1 MNKRKKEKK
10 KPRHLFLKFLLSLC
24 LIGVV
29 SRIIYNIVTPN
40 INDTFRSIE
49 AFNKIKL
56 TAGSELIIQRKTIHA
71 LLGSYEEDYI
81 IYKHE
86 YVGYINM
93 YDTLHSVSQPNIT
106 FVGKRIVSLYATNG
120 EQDKLIDHDKET
132 YTYLRTHRKLKETD
146 YYIYNNRKGQI
157 NLVKNKGPR
166 EDKDGKNH
174 YEKNGLNYIKEDE
187 KRYFQDYE
195 SGEKVVEITLGKKGY
210 NIYKILSDKAA
221 DYPTIYLIYLF
232 DKVVIAEDD

>member
-1 MNKRKKEKK
+1 MNKRKKEKTK
-10 KPRHLFLKFLLSLC
+10 LRHLFLKFILLLC

-29 SRIIYNIVTPN
+29 SRTIYNIVTPN

-71 LLGSYEEDYI
+71 LLGSYEKDYI

-106 FVGKRIVSLYATNG
+106 FTGEQIVSLYAPNNK
-120 EQDKLIDHDKET
+120 QDKIIKNDKES
-132 YTYLRTHRKLKETD
+132 YKYLRTHRTLKETD
-146 YYIYNNRKGQI
+146 YYIYRSGEGQV
-157 NLVKNKGPR
+157 NLVKNRGPK
-166 EDKDGKNH
+166 EDKNGENH
-174 YEKNGLNYIKEDE
+174 FEKNGLNYIKEGE

-221 DYPTIYLIYLF
+221 DYPTVYLIYLF
-232 DKVVIAEDD
+232 DNVVIAKDD

>member
-1 MNKRKKEKK
+1 MNKRNKEKT
-10 KPRHLFLKFLLSLC
+10 KPRHLFLKFLLFLC

-29 SRIIYNIVTPN
+29 SRTIYNIVTPS

-49 AFNKIKL
+49 AFNKIEL
-56 TAGSELIIQRKTIHA
+56 TAGSELIIQRKIIHA
-71 LLGSYEEDYI
+71 LFGSYEKDYI

-86 YVGYINM
+86 YIGYITDSNK
-93 YDTLHSVSQPNIT
+93 LHSVNQPSINSS
-106 FVGKRIVSLYATNG
+106 GKEIAWLYSTRI
-120 EQDKLIDHDKET
+120 EQDKLKDYDKER
-132 YTYLRTHRKLKETD
+132 YSLLLTHRELKETD
-146 YYIYNNRKGQI
+146 YYIYKNRKGQI

-174 YEKNGLNYIKEDE
+174 YEKNGLNYIEEGE

-221 DYPTIYLIYLF
+221 NYPTVYLIYLF
-232 DKVVIAEDD
+232 DNVVIAEDD